1 MGDRKAVPIDI
12 QYHKLLEALTDR
24 RLVPHKWLEQLK
36 PVRDAVAVLYADV
49 PLASDRLVKFRK
61 KKSRAEDLHYFDCKY
76 VFECL
81 KQTDEGQ
88 ATNFF
93 GQYTSPVMKK
103 WAALIRQYEKN
114 NVFAAEAARTIAQNT
129 AFEIPFLK
137 KTIQQNE
144 KQ

>member
-1 MGDRKAVPIDI
+1 M
-12 QYHKLLEALTDR
+12 DR

-61 KKSRAEDLHYFDCKY
+61 KKSRAEDLHYFDCKF

-88 ATNFF
+88 AKNFF
-93 GQYTSPVMKK
+93 GQVRTRTSGCIYV
-103 WAALIRQYEKN
+103 LC
-114 NVFAAEAARTIAQNT
+114 TISGDSRM
-129 AFEIPFLK
+129 P
-137 KTIQQNE
+137 
-144 KQ
+144 